1 MCLCYVYVCIEWN
14 KIHFTLSSLNRI
26 YFVVV
31 AYVCASQI
39 YAHSIYVHFCLYCKK
54 KIPNKI
60 CWISLK
66 WLSSPHTVDI
76 RHVYIFDHGSFYYT
90 STFPIH
96 NIFILYRLHLLRN
109 GFWWDAVA
117 VACVVAIAVLA
128 ILSISSPFFRW
139 IYFAITCMAHTFSCL
154 SCRLWIKSSRAY
166 LFYFISFFFVVST
179 HMTWQHTISLT
190 NDDAHCSCICNIIV
204 RVYYKWAAFYPSVIF

>member
-1 MCLCYVYVCIEWN
+1 MCLCYVYVCIERN

-31 AYVCASQI
+31 TYVCASQI
-39 YAHSIYVHFCLYCKK
+39 YAHSMYVHFCLYCKK

-76 RHVYIFDHGSFYYT
+76 RHVYIFDHGSFYYM

-117 VACVVAIAVLA
+117 ATAACVVAIAVLA

-166 LFYFISFFFVVST
+166 LFHFISFFFCRLYTYDLTT
-179 HMTWQHTISLT
+179 HNIPDEWWCSLLM
-190 NDDAHCSCICNIIV
+190 HM
-204 RVYYKWAAFYPSVIF
+204 